1 MQMDNYR
8 LGYRKYFPFKQYIEI
23 ENVMQEKWFW
33 NCEVDIFT
41 LQGWESVKLFAKWLK
56 MCCVL
61 SLMLCCCQN
70 DKKYDALSKILMN
83 IHFQTCFPQNLYRT
97 TCIEYCFAILENW

>member
-8 LGYRKYFPFKQYIEI
+8 LGYRKYFLFKQYIEI

-41 LQGWESVKLFAKWLK
+41 LQGWESVTFCK
-56 MCCVL
+56 MIEDVL
-61 SLMLCCCQN
+61 CLIFNVVL
-70 DKKYDALSKILMN
+70 LS
-83 IHFQTCFPQNLYRT
+83 
-97 TCIEYCFAILENW
+97 EW